1 MNLPRRIKA
10 GINPLKRP
18 RGPTLI
24 VSLKQSNSELYV
36 PGGAFIIRVF
46 ITSAGIVNRV
56 AMVPIENKM
65 ILIDFY
71 LENSLI

>member
-1 MNLPRRIKA
+1 MKIINVPRRIKA

-24 VSLKQSNSELYV
+24 VSLKQSNTELYF

-46 ITSAGIVNRV
+46 ITSAGMVSKVAIV
-56 AMVPIENKM
+56 AIENKR
-65 ILIDFY
+65 ILIYF
-71 LENSLI
+71 